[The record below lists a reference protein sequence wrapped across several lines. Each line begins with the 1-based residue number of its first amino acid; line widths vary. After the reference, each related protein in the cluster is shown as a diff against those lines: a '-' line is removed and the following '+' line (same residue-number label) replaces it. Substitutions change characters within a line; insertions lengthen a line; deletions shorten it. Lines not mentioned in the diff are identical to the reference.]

1 MLYRTNPLLVSGW
14 PGAPFAF
21 LFNVRSTAGKS
32 ISKSTNLMSNTRES
46 ENASEGGDH
55 DSRMA
60 FLFDLDGTLVD
71 SVYRH
76 VQAWQEALREA
87 GLVVAAWRIHR
98 RVGLSGGSLVRA
110 LLRESGRELEDD
122 EIKQIEKTHGDI
134 YGRLVGDVKPLPG
147 ARELL
152 DELTRLQRP
161 WAIVTSSKPEK
172 AKPVLDALGITSRDT
187 VVTRGEVQRSKPEP
201 DPFYTGAARLGVAMS
216 DCVVI
221 GDSVWDLLSAQRARA
236 LGVGVLTGGS
246 SQDELERAGAYRVY
260 EDPADV
266 LQHLDELGVAAG

>member
-1 MLYRTNPLLVSGW
+1 MRHNTEKEEFQAQEQS
-14 PGAPFAF
+14 
-21 LFNVRSTAGKS
+21 
-32 ISKSTNLMSNTRES
+32 SKEEET
-46 ENASEGGDH
+46 
-55 DSRMA
+55 RMA

-76 VQAWQEALREA
+76 VQAWQEALRQSD
-87 GLVVAAWRIHR
+87 LIVPAWRIHR
-98 RVGLSGGSLVRA
+98 RVGLSGSKLVRA
-110 LLRESGRELEDD
+110 LLRESGREMSEAQ
-122 EIKQIEKTHGDI
+122 IKQVEKLHGEA
-134 YGRLVGDVKPLPG
+134 YERLVGDVKPLPG

-172 AKPVLDALGITSRDT
+172 AKPVLQTLGITSKDT
-187 VVTRGEVQRSKPEP
+187 VVTREEVQRAKPEP
-201 DPFYTGAARLGVAMS
+201 DPFYVGAEQLGVKIR

-246 SQDELERAGAYRVY
+246 ARDELERAGAYRVY
-260 EDPADV
+260 EDPADL
-266 LQHLDELGVAAG
+266 LQHLDELGVATE